1 VIVGV
6 LSDTHDEIA
15 RTRVAVDLLR
25 SRGAEVLIHCG
36 DLAGPEIVEICSV
49 LPFYFVFGNWDAD
62 MTAILEE
69 AARTH
74 RATCLGW
81 GGEITLA
88 GKRIAVVHGHLT
100 MDLRPLMEA
109 GPDYL
114 LSGHSHE
121 SWDRMEG
128 RVRRVNPGALY
139 RAEEYSVAVVDLG
152 LGEVRFERVDG

>member
-1 VIVGV
+1 MIVGV
-6 LSDTHDEIA
+6 LSDTHSEIV

-69 AARTH
+69 AAREH
-74 RATCLGW
+74 GARCLGW

-88 GKRIAVVHGHLT
+88 GKWIGVVHGHLT
-100 MDLRPLMEA
+100 MDLRPLMERV
-109 GPDYL
+109 PDYL
-114 LSGHSHE
+114 FSGHSHE
-121 SWDRMEG
+121 AWDRMQG
-128 RVRRVNPGALY
+128 TVRRVNPGALH
-139 RAEEYSVAVVDLG
+139 RAEVYSVAVVDLG
-152 LGEVRFERVDG
+152 YGEVKFERLNS